1 LSADCLR
8 PLAGRHRSGRLP
20 IEPGS
25 ETISAE
31 IVTLEN
37 SLVQRMKVDRR
48 AAKIEYE
55 D

>member
-1 LSADCLR
+1 LKVGTVSLE
-8 PLAGRHRSGRLP
+8 G
-20 IEPGS
+20 

-48 AAKIEYE
+48 TAKIEYE